1 MCLVYIY
8 LQRFICNDFSPT
20 HHLSINKKEY
30 YPSLILNESLFELKI
45 IDLPVVPY
53 FPPDNIAEWTDFKYY
68 GLRSA
73 SAYILVYDVS
83 VPSTFQFIK
92 TLREQMFETRDM
104 TNIPVLVVA
113 NKMDLEVSKTRI
125 PLTMNNNNP
134 PSHHFSTIVSH
145 HSIQHKEHKE
155 HKEREHQHSQHHQHH
170 HSQHHQQHHPHYR
183 IHSHHHSHHGHGAKT
198 EQYRESGGPGGVIT
212 GATSSAGAGSAPT
225 AVTGSTTDSFYHHS
239 KPFSS
244 PHVNNTIGS
253 TTTSKSNPVA
263 VQNGITTVSKSTK
276 GISRWPQVN
285 TYFYISI

>member
-1 MCLVYIY
+1 M
-8 LQRFICNDFSPT
+8 
-20 HHLSINKKEY
+20 
-30 YPSLILNESLFELKI
+30 
-45 IDLPVVPY
+45 PVVPY
-53 FPPDNIAEWTDFKYY
+53 FPPDSIAEWTDFKYY

-113 NKMDLEVSKTRI
+113 NKMDLEVSKARSSSRI
-125 PLTMNNNNP
+125 PLTMNNNNH

-145 HSIQHKEHKE
+145 HSMHKEHKE
-155 HKEREHQHSQHHQHH
+155 HKEREHQHSQHHQQH
-170 HSQHHQQHHPHYR
+170 HSQHHQHHHPHYR
-183 IHSHHHSHHGHGAKT
+183 IHSRHHSHQGHGAKS
-198 EQYRESGGPGGVIT
+198 EQYRESGGPAGVLT
-212 GATSSAGAGSAPT
+212 GATSAAGAGSVPA
-225 AVTGSTTDSFYHHS
+225 AVTGSTSDSFYHHS

-244 PHVNNTIGS
+244 PQVNNTIGN

-276 GISRWPQVN
+276 GISRCPQVI
-285 TYFYISI
+285 TYFFYLSI

>member
-1 MCLVYIY
+1 M
-8 LQRFICNDFSPT
+8 
-20 HHLSINKKEY
+20 
-30 YPSLILNESLFELKI
+30 
-45 IDLPVVPY
+45 PVVPY

-113 NKMDLEVSKTRI
+113 NKMDLEVSKTSSRL
-125 PLTMNNNNP
+125 PSTMNNNNH

-145 HSIQHKEHKE
+145 HSTQHKE
-155 HKEREHQHSQHHQHH
+155 HKEREHHQQHH
-170 HSQHHQQHHPHYR
+170 SQHHPHYR
-183 IHSHHHSHHGHGAKT
+183 IHSHHHSHHGHGAKS
-198 EQYRESGGPGGVIT
+198 EQYRESGGHVGVIT
-212 GATSSAGAGSAPT
+212 GANSAAGPSSVPAAG
-225 AVTGSTTDSFYHHS
+225 TGSTTDSFYHHS
-239 KPFSS
+239 KPFST
-244 PHVNNTIGS
+244 PQVNNTLGS

-276 GISRWPQVN
+276 GISRCPQIV
-285 TYFYISI
+285 TYFFYLTNLNNVRN